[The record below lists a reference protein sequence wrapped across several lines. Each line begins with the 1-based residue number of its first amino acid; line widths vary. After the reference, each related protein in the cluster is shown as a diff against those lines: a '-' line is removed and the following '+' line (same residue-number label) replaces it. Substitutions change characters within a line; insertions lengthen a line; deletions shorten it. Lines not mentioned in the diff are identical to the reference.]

1 MKNNIIILIFFKT
14 YLCFAQQN
22 TDSFYVSSFFSNIQQ
37 LNIQN
42 AYNNAHSIKN
52 DLLKK
57 QIVTY
62 YQIIT
67 KDETKNSQIENHIKN
82 ITINVKTDLNNCLN
96 LLILAEYE
104 FTHRLNRNKAF
115 ELLTKGLIK
124 AEKLNNDL
132 LQIEFLLKIF
142 SVYRHGVVSSDKNI
156 QTYLK
161 KLKHLALK
169 NKHCLLLYYENKV
182 YILSMSLIKFDNLK
196 KRKTIEIQREV
207 FFKKLNSTF
216 NKLDKS
222 SLLKIK
228 YYIVKGLILITKQ
241 NYDEAI
247 SSFKKI
253 ITLLENEKNPFFNAF
268 KYNAFKEIARTYNAQ
283 KKYKKA
289 LKNLQA
295 SRKYESKDSI
305 RNKFIYNLYVSDIY
319 SGLKKHDSA
328 FITMKKAFHYSLS
341 LNFKQQNNLI
351 SSLEVKNKTKQ
362 KEIENLQLKQENTKI
377 EMDKKQ
383 TFSLF
388 IGSLALLGFVGII
401 FILLLKVSNKKRLL
415 AEQQKEVETQK
426 NFTLLKEQE
435 INAINAMV
443 EGQEKERKRIAEDLH
458 DNIGSVLATLK
469 LHFENLKLNK
479 DKKHFNQ
486 DELYE
491 RTEKLIDETYLKV
504 RNIAHQK
511 NAGVIANQGLLSAIK
526 VMSEKISSANKLN
539 IEVVSFGLN
548 KRLETSLE
556 ITVFRIIQELITNII
571 KHAEA
576 KNATINLSLY
586 KNILNLIIEDNGKG
600 FDVQKIKLNKGVGL
614 SSIKARIKHL
624 NGTFKIDS
632 TPNHGTS
639 IIMDIPLK

>member
-1 MKNNIIILIFFKT
+1 M
-14 YLCFAQQN
+14 CFTQQN
-22 TDSFYVSSFFSNIQQ
+22 TDSFYTSCFFSKIQQ
-37 LNIQN
+37 LNIQK
-42 AYNNAHSIKN
+42 AYNYASYIK
-52 DLLKK
+52 DSTLKK
-57 QIVTY
+57 RVYTY
-62 YQIIT
+62 YDIIT
-67 KDETKNSQIENHIKN
+67 KNEVKKLDIKN
-82 ITINVKTDLNNCLN
+82 YIKNVKKSNKTDLNKCLDY
-96 LLILAEYE
+96 LILGEYE
-104 FTHRLNRNKAF
+104 FTYLQNRDKSF
-115 ELLTKGLIK
+115 ELLTIGLQK
-124 AEKLNNDL
+124 AEKLNNDF

-142 SVYRHGVVSSDKNI
+142 DVYRFGIADSSKNMN
-156 QTYLK
+156 TYLK
-161 KLKHLALK
+161 KLKKLATK
-169 NKHCLLLYYENKV
+169 KEYCRLLYYKNKIYTLV
-182 YILSMSLIKFDNLK
+182 INGVKFDHYEK
-196 KRKTIEIQREV
+196 KQTLREQRGNALFKLDSV
-207 FFKKLNSTF
+207 FKKL
-216 NKLDKS
+216 DKK
-222 SLLKIK
+222 SLLKVK
-228 YYIVKGLILITKQ
+228 YYQIKGLDLITKQ

-268 KYNAFKEIARTYNAQ
+268 KYNAFKEIARTYNKS

-556 ITVFRIIQELITNII
+556 ITIFRIIQELITNII

-586 KNILNLIIEDNGKG
+586 NNILNLIIEDNGKG

-614 SSIKARIKHL
+614 SSIKTRIKHL